1 MNTSLTSLITSYFTA
16 YLPNVAGYS
25 ENTIKSYR
33 DTFVLLFS
41 FADEQKLCPRGRIN
55 IDIFSR
61 ENITGFLEWLENTR
75 NVSVST
81 RNQRLAALKSF
92 CRYASSN
99 AIEYLDIF
107 QQILDVRPKKG
118 ISKTVDYLSVD
129 AIALLLKQP
138 DSNTYSG
145 IRDLALLSLLYESG
159 CRVQE
164 LIDIKAGSISF
175 NAPATITV
183 TGKGSKVRIIPLSS
197 NAASIIRRYA
207 KTYQISEPGQY
218 LFTNHHKEPLTRSGV
233 TYILQKYVEKAKQK
247 KTALFGNTNIH
258 PHVLRHSKAMHLLES
273 GVNLI
278 YIRDFLGHSSVT
290 TTEIYAKSN
299 PEIKRKFLEE
309 AALNI
314 DSGIDKYSAKEKET
328 LLDWLKNN
336 I

>member
-1 MNTSLTSLITSYFTA
+1 MNTSLTVLITSFFTA

-55 IDIFSR
+55 IDIFSKK
-61 ENITGFLEWLENTR
+61 NITGFLEWLENSR

-99 AIEYLDIF
+99 EIEHLDIF
-107 QQILDVRPKKG
+107 QQVLDIRPKKG
-118 ISKTVDYLSVD
+118 ISKTVDYLSID

-138 DSNTYSG
+138 DSNTRNG

-164 LIDIKAGSISF
+164 LIDVKTGSISF
-175 NAPATITV
+175 NAPATVTV

-197 NAASIIRRYA
+197 NVASIISRYVNA
-207 KTYQISEPGQY
+207 YQIFEPGQH
-218 LFTNHHKEPLTRSGV
+218 LFTNHHKESLTRSGV
-233 TYILQKYVEKAKQK
+233 TYILRKYVEKARRKEP
-247 KTALFGNTNIH
+247 ALFGNTNIH

-314 DSGIDKYSAKEKET
+314 DSIVDKYSEKEKQT